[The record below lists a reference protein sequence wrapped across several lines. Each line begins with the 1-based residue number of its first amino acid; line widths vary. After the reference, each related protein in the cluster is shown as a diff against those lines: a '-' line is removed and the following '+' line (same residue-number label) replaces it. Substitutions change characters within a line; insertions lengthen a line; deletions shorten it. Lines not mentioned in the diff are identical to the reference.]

1 MGCICTNLIFVL
13 TSVLRLF
20 GAFPYRW
27 KSTKKKN
34 QNNNKGVGLGGGS
47 EGKLELHRSILAVM
61 WSWIIVMGLVT
72 FSLSCIINAPR
83 RRSGI
88 TSTITIHIL
97 NYVSYLTS
105 AILFAYLSLS
115 SVKLAR
121 IFGRLGE
128 VGVCLRKPL
137 VQRDD
142 AMELLCGFGMILGII
157 LATYFSI
164 RDVIIQPVTKSIALY
179 QIPAL
184 FLDFSI
190 ETTASCISLL
200 IYLLLKLVSIE
211 IKEAVETLV
220 APSSSTQTN
229 NNNGAHHTA
238 PAPSIAKDVTPL
250 SSASSLRWGMMY
262 PRPPTP
268 PPATT
273 VIQQGDVLVDEED
286 ASGEDDSGGGSYG
299 VPQSSQMC
307 RVSRRLLALD
317 DIVVDMVEYAGLPT
331 VMILLASTVNATVML
346 YLTITGASALTT
358 YYIAYITTKVLS
370 VVQVAFIPDCL
381 STQVGLRDVER
392 ILVTGAKFLV
402 CRLFTLDRHIILS
415 VASSVVTYLVIA
427 LQFGLSEKSG
437 DIDATT
443 TNLTTGG

>member
-27 KSTKKKN
+27 KSTKRKN
-34 QNNNKGVGLGGGS
+34 KNNNEGVGGGS

-72 FSLSCIINAPR
+72 FSLSCVINAPR

-128 VGVCLRKPL
+128 VGVSLRKPL

-229 NNNGAHHTA
+229 NNNNNGAHHTA
-238 PAPSIAKDVTPL
+238 PAPTIAKDVTPL

-262 PRPPTP
+262 PRPPPP

-273 VIQQGDVLVDEED
+273 VIQQGDVIVDED
-286 ASGEDDSGGGSYG
+286 AGGEDDSGGSYT
-299 VPQSSQMC
+299 VPQSSQVC

-317 DIVVDMVEYAGLPT
+317 DIVVDMVEYAGPPT

-346 YLTITGASALTT
+346 YLTITGASALST

-381 STQVGLRDVER
+381 STQREKSLRR
-392 ILVTGAKFLV
+392 IRGRLTSHVTCV
-402 CRLFTLDRHIILS
+402 S
-415 VASSVVTYLVIA
+415 MEVASSVVTYLVIA
-427 LQFGLSEKSG
+427 LQFGLSERSG
-437 DIDATT
+437 HTDATT